1 MIRCIFYSEFDNIV
15 GPKITYQ
22 VPQSYISNEV
32 FDAISE
38 YFITKPQLAGRDVIT
53 LNAFGYTIMGFPM
66 GIEGRKYH
74 RNALLWNL
82 AFVFES
88 ATSPSL
94 CAANLMQR
102 TSPSRYTS
110 LYCASWATSFAH

>member
-1 MIRCIFYSEFDNIV
+1 MIRCIFYSEFDNFV

-22 VPQSYISNEV
+22 VPAGYISNEV

-53 LNAFGYTIMGFPM
+53 LSAFGFSIMGFPM

-88 ATSPSL
+88 MDWCLKACYLYLQRMYQRKYITLYCVNSATSSV
-94 CAANLMQR
+94 R
-102 TSPSRYTS
+102 
-110 LYCASWATSFAH
+110 